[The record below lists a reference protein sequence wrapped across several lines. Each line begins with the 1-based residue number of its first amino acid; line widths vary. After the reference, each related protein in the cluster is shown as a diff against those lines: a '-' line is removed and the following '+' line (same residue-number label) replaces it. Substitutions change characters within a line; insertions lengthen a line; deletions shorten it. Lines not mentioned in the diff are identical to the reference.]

1 MRTLLAVL
9 CAWLLALG
17 VHAKT
22 TMTVARKELL
32 STGHVEVL
40 NGTAGALA
48 FAFYLTA
55 PADLHYAI
63 VDSGRDALLA
73 EDIKAAAIGNASAM
87 GVVAASTLVSE
98 TAQRLRWSVSS
109 LTPNASYDVYFVA
122 EVSKSNGVFGTVVS
136 VNGTRTHPDA
146 PLVRVLDHW
155 AQHATTTMAA
165 LSINVTFPGLL
176 HYVVVPVEA
185 SQNLSSLDIWHN
197 MTGATRSAYI
207 ANGTLVNIT
216 QLAPFTTYD
225 VWYVAEVDG
234 SHGVL
239 SAPGYIEHAFTTFA
253 VAPSL
258 GRLQCAPLD
267 ASTSSIQV
275 TFRLEFPRVAFE
287 SHNVRASL
295 KALQYHIHY
304 IANSDDDAVFAD
316 GRAITSAANSTT
328 QSVGTLGFSLP
339 TQPTDS
345 ADLVSATATSV
356 DVAVNVSSLNVGTTY
371 ALAFVLETVQSDG
384 VFSNVVATS
393 GMCATHATA
402 PRVDAVTVMA
412 QNTTTDVLV
421 ATVTLDHPG
430 DVHFVIGLPRAFREV
445 PLGVQSQLA
454 PYLTTYNASFTHL
467 TVHALTN
474 VSAPIGTLL
483 DVHTHANQSYTVQ
496 LALGGWEASTTYGL
510 LVFAETSDSHGV
522 YSAPFANV
530 EARTHERAGDVTVA
544 ASSPVRSSTSQLEI
558 HASSSDRR
566 DMLRVCYTSDSN
578 RTMKDHCTELPSTGI
593 LGNLSADTL
602 YDVQVHSVTAY
613 GVESDRVVLAPL
625 RTHATAPTVEALTL
639 RHRPGVASVLDAS
652 LTTTAVGF
660 VHSLIVPTTECD
672 DWTLPSKEALLMH
685 PKRRVELPRHA
696 RTSLNL
702 ENLEPNTSYS
712 LFVLLETAYA
722 GNTSSEVYSDSLAV
736 QNLTTFALAPT
747 ILQSVV
753 LPVNASVDSIVI
765 TANLSSPGR
774 VHYMVSDIDFDD
786 PAVLRTSNVVQPN
799 VRRGFFDVTER
810 IYEARNATVHG
821 VNVTEWHPLDVYNNT
836 VTLEA
841 LASATLYH
849 VYLATETFHSDGVFG
864 VGLPPPHVVTTH
876 APPPTFDL
884 LRVTPSVGTATS
896 IELEL
901 GLSSFGNVHYILLH
915 RGLYVVQDTRNATE
929 MPANETCP
937 ISALEVTTLTA
948 NDVKAAT
955 LDRLG
960 LGVVDN
966 GTLSVSRDDWQKHHG
981 ASKTFKSLRPG
992 SLYELCAVPET
1003 DASEGVFDAV
1013 VCTPVRTHADYTNL
1027 SLAYDVLSASPID
1040 GTTDGVLLTWQM
1052 TCLRDCG
1059 RDPYFVLTSDA
1070 FGGRSDLHLPRD
1082 TPFHRVAPGQQSVV
1096 AAGPMQLSNTVA
1108 SDASDAVVVTYHAE
1122 IRHLQPHASYHA
1134 FFAAETQGS
1143 DGVFSTVNA
1152 NFNAT
1157 ATTTVAVTTHALAP
1171 RLRAYRAEP
1180 TYGNTT
1186 GIDVVVDLD
1195 GVEDGAIVHTLVTPA
1210 NCAMTNP
1217 RCVLLNETHDVAAPQ
1232 REVKDHVLFL
1242 ENGLLLAPNTS
1253 YDVFIATETVGSHG
1267 VVSMWRRT
1275 SVRTHPPAP
1284 RFTSVTAKPKAASTT
1299 ELELSFALSAPGV
1312 VHFMVSD
1319 DSEHIEVA
1327 SVYNVSAKKPRGSN
1341 DDWHRYGYE
1350 KVKWRRSVPAS
1361 TTLHTELLQLLVQN
1375 TNYSLHLV
1383 VETNG
1388 DAGIYGP
1395 ITVLRNIS
1403 TFGHAPLLLAH
1414 EAAPTPASTSQLRL
1428 HYKLNT
1434 HGVLHCLVTMASRWR
1449 PTAPDVIYGNVL
1461 GLDQTIVAQ
1470 KSLLGDAGTFDV
1482 DVPLANTTYDVLLVT
1497 ETVGSHGVYGTV
1509 ARLDAIK
1516 SSDVAPVVDRVNV
1529 SATDARNDALN
1540 VHVVLNTV
1548 GIIHYSPAR
1557 KLATPTSDRT
1567 KTHVL
1572 GNASM
1577 LEATLLVDGL
1587 AEGTLY
1593 DIYIQTETLGSF
1605 GVLGPLLR
1613 VDNAVPTHGPP
1624 PLILEEV
1631 DCAYAPACDAL
1642 GREPCLAVTNTCG
1655 ECLIG
1660 FVGESGA
1667 HNTACTEP
1675 SQDAPKPHKVK
1686 KSIGIKISSV
1696 KAHTEPKS
1704 GESPP
1709 ASVASVGVSSVS
1721 VAPVDAAPMPSAD
1734 PLPADVLPGAAM
1746 TAELCPDHAHA
1757 SLTNAGACECDDGY
1771 LLDNGVCT
1779 SLCPPNS
1786 FPSGPGKCQCD
1797 PGFAL
1802 DALGTSCVLATTSG
1816 LVGIGLGS

>member
-1 MRTLLAVL
+1 MRTLVAVL

-22 TMTVARKELL
+22 TMTVARRELL

-48 FAFYLTA
+48 LAFYLTA

-63 VDSGRDALLA
+63 VESGRDALIA
-73 EDIKAAAIGNASAM
+73 DDIKAAAVGNASAY
-87 GVVAASTLVSE
+87 GVVVASTIVSE

-109 LTPNASYDVYFVA
+109 LTPNVSYDVYFVA

-136 VNGTRTHPDA
+136 VNGTTTHPEA

-165 LSINVTFPGLL
+165 LSVNVTFPGLL
-176 HYVVVPVEA
+176 HYVVVPIEA

-197 MTGATRSAYI
+197 VTGATRSAHI

-216 QLAPFTTYD
+216 HLTPFTTYD

-239 SAPGYIEHAFTTFA
+239 GAPGYIEHAFTTFA
-253 VAPSL
+253 VAPTL
-258 GRLQCAPLD
+258 GRLACAPLD
-267 ASTSSIQV
+267 ASTTSVQV
-275 TFRLEFPRVAFE
+275 AFRLEFPRHAFE
-287 SHNVRASL
+287 SNNVKASR

-304 IANSDDDAVFAD
+304 VAFTDDEAAFPD
-316 GRAITSAANSTT
+316 GRAITSAVNTTT
-328 QSVGTLGFSLP
+328 QQQVGTVAFSLP
-339 TQPTDS
+339 TQPTD
-345 ADLVSATATSV
+345 AAVLVSATATTV
-356 DVAVNVSSLNVGTTY
+356 DVAVNVSSLGVGTPYT
-371 ALAFVLETVQSDG
+371 LAFVLETMQSDG
-384 VFSNVVATS
+384 VFSNAVTTTTT
-393 GMCATHATA
+393 CATHAAA
-402 PRVDAVTVMA
+402 PSVDAVVVTA

-421 ATVTLDHPG
+421 ATVTLDRIA
-430 DVHFVIGLPRAFREV
+430 DVHVIVGLPRAFREV
-445 PLGVQSQLA
+445 PMALSSQLST
-454 PYLTTYNASFTHL
+454 YLTTYNASFRHITL
-467 TVHALTN
+467 HASSN
-474 VSAPIGTLL
+474 VSSPMGALL
-483 DVHTHANQSYTVQ
+483 DVQTHANLSYTMQV
-496 LALGGWEASTTYGL
+496 AVGGLEAATIHGL
-510 LVFAETSDSHGV
+510 LVLAETSHSHGV
-522 YSAPFANV
+522 YSTPFPTV
-530 EARTHERAGDVTVA
+530 EARTHEPAGDVTVA
-544 ASSPVRSSTSQLEI
+544 HSGPVLGSTSQLEV

-566 DMLRVCYTSDSN
+566 DQLVVCYTSETN
-578 RTMKDHCTELPSTGI
+578 RTAHCTELPPNGV

-602 YDVQVHSVTAY
+602 YDVSVHAVTAH
-613 GVESDRVVLAPL
+613 GVESNRVDLAPL
-625 RTHATAPTVEALTL
+625 RTHAAAPSVETVTL
-639 RHRPGVASVLDAS
+639 RHRPGVASLLDAS
-652 LTTTAVGF
+652 ITTTGVGF
-660 VHSLIVPTTECD
+660 VHSLIVPTAEVD
-672 DWTLPSKEALLMH
+672 GWTLPSREALLSH
-685 PKRRVELPRHA
+685 ATRRVELPRHA
-696 RTSLNL
+696 RTSLVLDNL
-702 ENLEPNTSYS
+702 LPNTSYS
-712 LFVLLETAYA
+712 LLVLLESAYA
-722 GNTSSEVYSDSLAV
+722 GNASSAVFSDAVVV
-736 QNLTTFALAPT
+736 QNLTTYARAPT
-747 ILQSVV
+747 ILQSTV
-753 LPVNASVDSIVI
+753 LPANASIDAIVM

-774 VHYMVSDIDFDD
+774 VHYMVSDIAFDD
-786 PAVLRTSNVVQPN
+786 PLVLRTSDVVQPN

-810 IYEARNATVHG
+810 IYEARNATVDG

-836 VTLEA
+836 VTLPT

-849 VYLATETFHSDGVFG
+849 VYLATETFDSDGVFG

-876 APPPTFDL
+876 APPPTFDV
-884 LRVTPSVGTATS
+884 LRVTPAQGVATS
-896 IELEL
+896 IELSF

-929 MPANETCP
+929 IPANETCP
-937 ISALEVTTLTA
+937 TSAVEVATLTA
-948 NDVKAAT
+948 ADIKAAT

-960 LGVVDN
+960 VGVVDN
-966 GTLSVSRDDWQKHHG
+966 GTIAVSRDEWQKHADHG
-981 ASKTFKSLRPG
+981 ASKTFTSLRPG

-1003 DASEGVFDAV
+1003 DASEGVFAAV
-1013 VCTPVRTHADYTNL
+1013 VCAPVRTHADYTNL
-1027 SLAYDVLSASPID
+1027 SLAYDELTAAPVNA
-1040 GTTDGVLLTWQM
+1040 TTNGVLLTWKM
-1052 TCLRDCG
+1052 TCLGDCG

-1070 FGGRSDLHLPRD
+1070 FGGRSELHLPRD
-1082 TPFHRVAPGQQSVV
+1082 TPFHRVAPGQPGIV
-1096 AAGPMQLSNTVA
+1096 AAGRMQLSTTVA
-1108 SDASDAVVVTYHAE
+1108 SDDRDAVVVTYHADVRDLE
-1122 IRHLQPHASYHA
+1122 PHASYHA

-1143 DGVFSTVNA
+1143 GGVFSRINA
-1152 NFNAT
+1152 NGNAT
-1157 ATTTVAVTTHALAP
+1157 TVVAVTTHASAP

-1186 GIDVVVDLD
+1186 GIDVVVDFD
-1195 GVEDGAIVHTLVTPA
+1195 GAEGGAIVHTLVTPA

-1217 RCVLLNETHDVAAPQ
+1217 RCVLLNETHAVAAPQ

-1242 ENGLLLAPNTS
+1242 ENGLLLSPNTS
-1253 YDVFIATETVGSHG
+1253 YDVYIATETVGSFG
-1267 VVSMWRRT
+1267 VVSPWRQT

-1284 RFTSVTAKPKAASTT
+1284 RFTTVAAKPKSASTT
-1299 ELELSFALSAPGV
+1299 ELELSFALSAPGI

-1341 DDWHRYGYE
+1341 DDWHRYGFE

-1361 TTLHTELLQLLVQN
+1361 TTVHTELLQLLVQN

-1383 VETNG
+1383 VETKG

-1414 EAAPTPASTSQLRL
+1414 EAAPTPASTSQLRVQ
-1428 HYKLNT
+1428 YKLNT
-1434 HGVLHCLVTMASRWR
+1434 YGVLHCLVTMASRWR
-1449 PTAPDVIYGNVL
+1449 PTAPDVVYGNVL
-1461 GLDQTIVAQ
+1461 GLDHTIVAQ

-1482 DVPLANTTYDVLLVT
+1482 DVPLANQTYDVLLVT
-1497 ETVGSHGVYGTV
+1497 ETAGSDGVYGTV

-1516 SSDVAPVVDRVNV
+1516 SSDVAPVVDQVNV

-1540 VHVVLNTV
+1540 VRIVLNTV
-1548 GIIHYSPAR
+1548 GIVYYSPAL
-1557 KLATPTSDRT
+1557 KGATPTTDRT
-1567 KTHVL
+1567 KTHL
-1572 GNASM
+1572 LSNASM
-1577 LEATLLVDGL
+1577 LEATLLLDGL

-1593 DIYIQTETLGSF
+1593 DIYIQTETLGSY

-1613 VDNAVPTHGPP
+1613 VDNVVPTHGPP

-1655 ECLIG
+1655 ECLVG
-1660 FVGESGA
+1660 FVGDRGA
-1667 HNTACTEP
+1667 HNTACTQAASE
-1675 SQDAPKPHKVK
+1675 APKPRKAK
-1686 KSIGIKISSV
+1686 KSIGIKISSA
-1696 KAHTEPKS
+1696 KAHAEPKS
-1704 GESPP
+1704 VEP
-1709 ASVASVGVSSVS
+1709 APVAVASVS
-1721 VAPVDAAPMPSAD
+1721 VAPVEAAPLPPADAAPAVATMAHVD
-1734 PLPADVLPGAAM
+1734 MCPA
-1746 TAELCPDHAHA
+1746 HAHA

-1802 DALGTSCVLATTSG
+1802 DALGTSCVLATGSG
-1816 LVGIGLGS
+1816 LVGIGLGSSP